1 MAEVKKTG
9 SRILGPQTKQDLGPR
24 FHSLDLLLLAI
35 PPVSP
40 PVRSD

>member
-24 FHSLDLLLLAI
+24 LDLLLLAI
-35 PPVSP
+35 PPLSP